1 MKGWAL
7 KIASCHL
14 VRDCGRRP
22 QTLCRKAMSGDG
34 LIKRLACMRQEENA
48 FRGDSCGWFE
58 PLGQEN
64 RMGRVRHVHPVT
76 SRSFVSK
83 GRRNLRIGD

>member
-1 MKGWAL
+1 MKGGAL
-7 KIASCHL
+7 KAASCHL
-14 VRDCGRRP
+14 VRDCGRRS
-22 QTLCRKAMSGDG
+22 QALCRKAMSRGG
-34 LIKRLACMRQEENA
+34 LIRRLACMRQEENA
-48 FRGDSCGWFE
+48 FHGGCCGWFE

-64 RMGRVRHVHPVT
+64 RTGRVCHVHPVT